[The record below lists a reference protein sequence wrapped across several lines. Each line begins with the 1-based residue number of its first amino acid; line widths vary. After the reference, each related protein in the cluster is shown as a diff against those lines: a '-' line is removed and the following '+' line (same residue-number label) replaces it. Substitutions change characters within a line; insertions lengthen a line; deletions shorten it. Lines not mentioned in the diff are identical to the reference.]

1 MRSLLQP
8 AAAAIAAVLFASGC
22 GGGSSEPP
30 APSTPAPTPAP
41 APAPAPAPPPPGP
54 VTPFSL
60 QTSVVASTYG
70 TSTTVAT
77 LRTATFDEV
86 NRVRNAMGIGR
97 LLQNATLDALAQGHA
112 DYLGQNNEVSHS
124 QTPGRPGFTGAQFA
138 DRFRASGYIGSATEL
153 VTTIRSVQAGGAL
166 EGQLGQC
173 IWGLMNAP
181 YHTNALSSGVRQ
193 IGVGIGA
200 FSQSGSFACVVV
212 VGLPQG
218 ATAQLPSQDNP
229 QGVYPYPNQTGVPAR
244 FSGESP
250 DPIPDLSK
258 PRGHFVSAR
267 MGSVETYSSQTRS
280 LPGSAYTVTRFELK
294 DASGN
299 LLPVRVIADPE
310 VRAGTGMVLTPDP
323 QNLRLGDYIA
333 LLPLSPL
340 IDGQSYNARLDFVAN
355 GTTRTREWRFTVSDN
370 GNL

>member
-8 AAAAIAAVLFASGC
+8 AAAAIAAVLFSSGC
-22 GGGSSEPP
+22 GGGSSDSP
-30 APSTPAPTPAP
+30 APSPPAPTPAP
-41 APAPAPAPPPPGP
+41 TPAPAPAPPPPGP

-86 NRVRNAMGIGR
+86 NRARSAMGIGR

-138 DRFRASGYIGSATEL
+138 DRFRASGYLGSATEL
-153 VTTIRSVQAGGAL
+153 VTTIRSVQPGGAL
-166 EGQLGQC
+166 EGLLGQC

-310 VRAGTGMVLTPDP
+310 VRAGAGMVLTPDP

-340 IDGQSYNARLDFVAN
+340 INGQSYNARLDFVAN

-370 GNL
+370 RNL